1 MKLTNQPEWKNS
13 ALPLVAEFDIKVP
26 GWASG
31 AGHHMLINVGIFS
44 AREKHVFDHAERVYP
59 IYVEYPYLESDDINI
74 QLPAGWRASS
84 LPRGWSNTGKVVSYT
99 FAAQNDKGKLHLA
112 RTVGVDFIFLDRKYY
127 AALRRYFQEIKTID
141 DQQVVLDHSDARAEN

>member
-1 MKLTNQPEWKNS
+1 MLNIPTWNRTILISNS
-13 ALPLVAEFDIKVP
+13 PR
-26 GWASG
+26 
-31 AGHHMLINVGIFS
+31 AGV
-44 AREKHVFDHAERVYP
+44 
-59 IYVEYPYLESDDINI
+59 
-74 QLPAGWRASS
+74 LPACLGDGVI
-84 LPRGWSNTGKVVSYT
+84 PGKVVSYT